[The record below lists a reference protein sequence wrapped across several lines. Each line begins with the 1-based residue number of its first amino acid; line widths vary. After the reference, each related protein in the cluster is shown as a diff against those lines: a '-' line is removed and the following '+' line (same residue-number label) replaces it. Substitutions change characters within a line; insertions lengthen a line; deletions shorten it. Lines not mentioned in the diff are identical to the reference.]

1 MLVKRKG
8 EITKIFQVSGSNSV
22 GPYEWNWRLLTTQ
35 WSPGSWVQGPLS
47 CAWLFILPLGTEAQA
62 PQASA
67 CISSPSQGRDKT
79 PKMTLTCHCKA
90 LSRCTG
96 IQDSIGM
103 WSSLSYVILTVSR
116 QDKNQRSGWPAV
128 PICSKPRGAPGCG
141 MFSAKID
148 TVLDKPGWLVG
159 ANYHLACP
167 QVPEKTWL
175 RV

>member
-1 MLVKRKG
+1 MDGTEGYSLSSEALVPGFRG
-8 EITKIFQVSGSNSV
+8 LCPV
-22 GPYEWNWRLLTTQ
+22 
-35 WSPGSWVQGPLS
+35 PGSSFSLW
-47 CAWLFILPLGTEAQA
+47 AQR
-62 PQASA
+62 PRLHRLWEEVASA
-67 CISSPSQGRDKT
+67 WISSPSQGTDKT

-103 WSSLSYVILTVSR
+103 WSSLNCVILTVSR

-128 PICSKPRGAPGCG
+128 PICSRPRGAPGCG